1 MNSYHLEYGAAMDGG
16 AVSPVGIQHL
26 AVMNPIGEL
35 VDKEELRWKT
45 GANSVSTGMSTF
57 LSS

>member
-1 MNSYHLEYGAAMDGG
+1 
-16 AVSPVGIQHL
+16 
-26 AVMNPIGEL
+26 MNPIGEL

-45 GANSVSTGMSTF
+45 GASSVSTGMSNF